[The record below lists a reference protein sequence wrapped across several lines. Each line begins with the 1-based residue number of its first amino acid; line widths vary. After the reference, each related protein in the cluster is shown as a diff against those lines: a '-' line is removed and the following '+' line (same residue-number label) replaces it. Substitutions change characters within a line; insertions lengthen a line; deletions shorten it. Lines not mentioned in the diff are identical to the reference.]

1 MTKILGID
9 PGRSTG
15 WARISVSPEKR
26 MVVHDFGVV
35 KDPQLLELSD
45 HIKDS
50 DLVVVESF
58 LVRPRE
64 ARKGAFDYDPMETP
78 QVIGALKLQCRLYD
92 TPIVEQSPSVKPVGY
107 GFVRQKYVRGKKG
120 THAMDALAH
129 AAYYA
134 VKKLQSK
141 PLGL

>member
-1 MTKILGID
+1 MKLLGID
-9 PGRSTG
+9 PGKHIG
-15 WARISVSPEKR
+15 WAVVSVSPEKK
-26 MVVHDFGVV
+26 MLVHALGVSM
-35 KDPQLLELSD
+35 DLTLDELSD

-50 DLVVVESF
+50 DLVIVESF

-78 QVIGALKLQCRLYD
+78 QVIGALKLLCHLLGK
-92 TPIVEQSPSVKPVGY
+92 PIVEQNPSVKPVGY
-107 GFVRQKYVRGKKG
+107 GFVKQKYVRGKKG

-129 AAYYA
+129 AGYYA
-134 VKKLQSK
+134 VKHLHSK

>member
-1 MTKILGID
+1 MTKLLGID
-9 PGRSTG
+9 PGRHIG
-15 WARISVSPEKR
+15 WASVSVSDTKKLL
-26 MVVHDFGVV
+26 VHEFGVSM
-35 KDPQLLELSD
+35 DLTLDELSD

-78 QVIGALKLQCRLYD
+78 QVIGALKLLCRLLD
-92 TPIVEQSPSVKPVGY
+92 TPIVEQNPSVKPVGY
-107 GFVRQKYVRGKKG
+107 GFAGQKYVKGKKG
-120 THAMDALAH
+120 QHAMDALAH

-134 VKKLQSK
+134 VKHLHSK